1 MLVNRFVS
9 LIAGFVFLLSCA
21 FCPVAKAGVFVEFNT
36 NVGNFQVELFSLQK
50 PASVANFMT
59 YVDSGTYSN
68 SIVHR
73 SVQNTQFTPFGIIQ
87 GGGFDTN
94 GTPLPTLP
102 PIADEVGIF
111 SNLRGTLAYANAGP
125 NTATRQWYINVT
137 DNVVFDTNY
146 TVFGQ
151 VIGSGMTVVDQ
162 INAFTRVNAN
172 GVNNPN
178 GPFGNLPVINAS
190 LPNNLI
196 LQPSNLVV
204 VNSITA
210 VPEPGVTL
218 LLLSTALPTAL
229 WRRVRRR

>member
-1 MLVNRFVS
+1 MLFNRFVS
-9 LIAGFVFLLSCA
+9 LVSGFVFLLLCA

-73 SVQNTQFTPFGIIQ
+73 SIQNTPFTGFGIIQ
-87 GGGFDTN
+87 GGGYDTV
-94 GTPLPTLP
+94 GSSLPTLP

-137 DNVVFDTNY
+137 DNVAFDTNY

-151 VIGSGMTVVDQ
+151 VIGNGMTVVDQ
-162 INAFTRVNAN
+162 INALTNVNAS
-172 GVNNPN
+172 GGNPN
-178 GPFGNLPVINAS
+178 SPFGTLPVINAN

-210 VPEPGVTL
+210 VPEPGVTM
-218 LLLSTALPTAL
+218 LLLSTALPIAL
-229 WRRVRRR
+229 WRHHRRR